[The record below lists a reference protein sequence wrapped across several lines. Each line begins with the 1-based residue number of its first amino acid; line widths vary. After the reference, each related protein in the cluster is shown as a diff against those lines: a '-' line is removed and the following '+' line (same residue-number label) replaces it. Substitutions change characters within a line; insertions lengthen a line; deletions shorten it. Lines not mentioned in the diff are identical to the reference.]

1 MKLKNIFK
9 KKTQVTAVSADIQ
22 KLEKNQ
28 LSQINGG
35 VDSDDSTTTD
45 PSSIKYVGGGGKA
58 QGIMGSK

>member
-1 MKLKNIFK
+1 MKIKNIFK
-9 KKTQVTAVSADIQ
+9 KKTQVTSANAQ

-35 VDSDDSTTTD
+35 GDDGTTTD

-58 QGIMGSK
+58 QGVMGAKSN